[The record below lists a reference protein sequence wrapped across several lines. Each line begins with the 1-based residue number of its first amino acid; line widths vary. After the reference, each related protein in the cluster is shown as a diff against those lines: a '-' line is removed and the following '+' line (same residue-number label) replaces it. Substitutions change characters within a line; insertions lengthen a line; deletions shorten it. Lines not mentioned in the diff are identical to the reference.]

1 MLLVNSND
9 EDLPLKSESFNGL
22 RRTLPKPVSPSPSEN
37 AFNQVNAT
45 YYSLD
50 RDFCIDS
57 RDYPLPIPVWCHC
70 HDHRGPVQ
78 VEANHGHQCDL
89 GTAHTARD
97 LCNLCQSGH
106 HGL

>member
-45 YYSLD
+45 
-50 RDFCIDS
+50 
-57 RDYPLPIPVWCHC
+57 
-70 HDHRGPVQ
+70 
-78 VEANHGHQCDL
+78 L
-89 GTAHTARD
+89 GLVDESQNILLTVP
-97 LCNLCQSGH
+97 NESF
-106 HGL
+106 